1 MTDISKNAELQ
12 QSCITAVS
20 GSIFLIKKL
29 WLDSM
34 ENEYNSAKGYNA
46 FGYVTT
52 EDEAIEFCKKGKMY
66 DKKACWA
73 LSEDTPQFIYV
84 RLEYCH

>member
-1 MTDISKNAELQ
+1 MKTENNENEALNKTD
-12 QSCITAVS
+12 VS
-20 GSIFLIKKL
+20 GIIFLIKQL

-34 ENEYNSAKGYNA
+34 ENEYNSAKGYDA
-46 FGYVTT
+46 FGYVNT